1 MPESTAAPA
10 TDSAPDSARVSVIGL
25 GLMGSALA
33 SALLKAGHQVT
44 VWNRSPAK
52 AGILAAQGAVPA
64 DSPAAAVTAG
74 DLTILCLTTYDDVS
88 GLLEPIADSLDGRV
102 VANLTNGTPD
112 QARTLAAWVGDQGAA
127 YLDGG
132 IMAVPQMIA
141 TPAGYVLY
149 SGDEHAYET
158 HRATLAALGGTR
170 WTGTDPGF
178 AALYDMSLLTGM
190 YGMITGISQAFA
202 VMQSAGVP
210 AADFAPLL
218 ENWVVAMT
226 QGLVPDYARALAS
239 GDHLTDVAGLGMQA
253 AAFDNILD
261 LYRAQ
266 GVRTELFEPLAAL
279 LKRSVAE
286 GHGADGLSRLAELVR
301 K

>member
-1 MPESTAAPA
+1 MSEFTATPA
-10 TDSAPDSARVSVIGL
+10 SAPARVSVIGL

-33 SALLKAGHQVT
+33 AALLKAGHQVT
-44 VWNRSPAK
+44 VWNRSQAK
-52 AGILAAQGAVPA
+52 VGILAAQGAIPA
-64 DSPAAAVTAG
+64 DSPAAAIAAS
-74 DLTILCLTTYDDVS
+74 DLTILCLTTYDNVS
-88 GLLEPIADSLDGRV
+88 ELLEPIADSLAGRV
-102 VANLTNGTPD
+102 LANLTNGTPD
-112 QARTLAAWVGDQGAA
+112 QARTLSAWVGEQGAA

-149 SGDEHAYET
+149 SGDEQAYET

-202 VMQSAGVP
+202 VMRSADVP
-210 AADFAPLL
+210 AAEFGPLL
-218 ENWVVAMT
+218 EDWVIAMT
-226 QGLVPDYARALAS
+226 QGLTADYARALDS
-239 GDHLTDVAGLGMQA
+239 GDHLTDVASLGMQA
-253 AAFDNILD
+253 PAFDNLMD

-266 GVRTELFEPLAAL
+266 GVSTDLFEPLAAL
-279 LKRSVAE
+279 LKRSVEE
-286 GHGADGLSRLAELVR
+286 GHAADGLSRLAELVR